1 MLLITSLKNHNI
13 TWKVFSFM
21 SLIIICNKS
30 FSQDTT
36 LTSYFNEITS
46 GTEYSTHKEKLKF
59 NKDVY
64 IIIQGECNQTLQ
76 DETIKIISELNDLI
90 DPIEIYL
97 TDEINIANVRLYFG
111 GPDDYVKV
119 NPLSESFLETSWG
132 LFFLFPKYEEIDMS
146 LVFVDV
152 VRSENNIQRKH
163 VLREELTQALGFGND
178 SFRYTDSIF
187 YQGWTETQNYSE
199 LDKEVIKLMYN

>member
-1 MLLITSLKNHNI
+1 MFRFSLFKNHTL
-13 TWKVFSFM
+13 TWKVFSFI
-21 SLIIICNKS
+21 SVIIICNKS

-36 LTSYFNEITS
+36 ITSYFNEITY
-46 GTEYSTHKEKLKF
+46 GTEFSTHKEKLKF

-64 IIIQGECNQTLQ
+64 VIIQGECNQTLQ
-76 DETIKIISELNDLI
+76 EETSKIISELNDLI

-97 TDEINIANVRLYFG
+97 TDDINIANVRLYFG

-119 NPLSESFLETSWG
+119 NPFSENFLETSWG
-132 LFFLFPKYEEIDMS
+132 LFFLFPKYGEIDMS

-152 VRSENNIQRKH
+152 VRSENDIQRKH
-163 VLREELTQALGFGND
+163 VLREELTQSLGFGND
-178 SFRYTDSIF
+178 SFLYPDSIF

-199 LDKEVIKLMYN
+199 LDKAVIKMMYN